1 MNTTDN
7 TTTGWVKIDRRILEW
22 EWWDDRNT
30 RDLFIYCLL
39 RANHTAKQWHGITIE
54 RGTFITSIES
64 LAEGAGLTT
73 RQTRTA
79 LEHLQLTGE
88 LTSETTNKWRVITI
102 CNYDKYQAND
112 DTDRQAERQAASQD
126 DDKQTTSNRQTN
138 DKQPTTN
145 KNDKNEK
152 NDKKVNFDDV
162 SLPRERDIVK
172 NNFEDLES
180 GNGEADAATPQQAP
194 TPQPPAPGDSH
205 GDLYKP
211 ISEILTEIR
220 PLYTT
225 ESETSNALRRAIY
238 REYKTL
244 LTTEQVGQYL
254 DQFHE
259 TLVAG
264 GVTIKT
270 RKDYQLHYR
279 DWLRQIFKK
288 QQNEQQTQNS
298 RPNGNYNNQTERP
311 RQIAD
316 ASQFVERL

>member
-7 TTTGWVKIDRRILEW
+7 TTTGWVKLYRSILQW
-22 EWWDDRNT
+22 EWWDDPKAT
-30 RDLFIYCLL
+30 RLFIYCLIK
-39 RANHTAKQWHGITIE
+39 ANPKDRKWRGRTIE
-54 RGTFITSIES
+54 RGTFITSYSSIKNDTR
-64 LAEGAGLTT
+64 LTV
-73 RQTRTA
+73 QEIRTA
-79 LEHLQLTGE
+79 INHLKSTGE
-88 LTSETTNKWRVITI
+88 ITTETTNELTKITI
-102 CNYDKYQAND
+102 TNYDKYQ
-112 DTDRQAERQAASQD
+112 DTPQAEQ
-126 DDKQTTSNRQTN
+126 QTN
-138 DKQPTTN
+138 QQAEQQAGNKQATN
-145 KNDKNEK
+145 EQQASNNNEEYKNVRIKE
-152 NDKKVNFDDV
+152 VNFDDV
-162 SLPRERDIVK
+162 SLPREREIVK

-180 GNGEADAATPQQAP
+180 ENGEADAATPQQAP